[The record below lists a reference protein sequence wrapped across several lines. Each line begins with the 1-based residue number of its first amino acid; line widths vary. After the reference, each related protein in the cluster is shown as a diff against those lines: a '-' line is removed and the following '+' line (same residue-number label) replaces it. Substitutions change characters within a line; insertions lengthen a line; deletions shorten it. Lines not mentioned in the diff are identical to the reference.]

1 MVIDFAFRHHSL
13 YLWGANYSTTGCQC
27 SGKAWWLPHLTRLLN
42 RRTKYKRS
50 GESARSA
57 GRNQETGTY
66 GRFIP
71 TRRLVSRLQS
81 ISKFNFTPTQFC
93 LSVHNFLSSVALDF
107 LNYFCLAFSLSPF
120 FLFQEQNFAW
130 KSCHSVSLPKH
141 NVLKITV

>member
-81 ISKFNFTPTQFC
+81 ISKFNFTPDPILFVSTYSFFSGTWFFK
-93 LSVHNFLSSVALDF
+93 LLFLPCF
-107 LNYFCLAFSLSPF
+107 PF
-120 FLFQEQNFAW
+120 FNLFVLRTKLCLEIMPFRATS
-130 KSCHSVSLPKH
+130 KTKMSLEMI
-141 NVLKITV
+141 V